1 MNFMNRGRNRR
12 LVVACDRDRVRGS
25 AHSRGL
31 FATNV
36 MPGSWLARRLP
47 GTLGA
52 PYRRMTEEGGCPGGG
67 STLEDVGRAWE
78 VFLQRENQLTT
89 IGRVRLKPF
98 RGTT

>member
-36 MPGSWLARRLP
+36 KPGSWL
-47 GTLGA
+47 GA
-52 PYRRMTEEGGCPGGG
+52 AAGHSRCAVSPHDGRGRMRWGG

-78 VFLQRENQLTT
+78 MFLQRENQLTT